1 MKCLMCES
9 LSLKHI
15 CHSCQELYL
24 TPQIYKRQLPSNIQV
39 ISFYKYEE
47 IKELLHTK
55 HTEIGFH
62 IYNILANRSMKLFT
76 DEFHFES
83 EVVAI
88 AIDDNVKSG
97 YSHTAI
103 LAKQLKSKSIKPL
116 FNRLRAKNTI
126 SYSGKSQ
133 KFRLQNPRNFSLNMF
148 KEQNVILV
156 DDIVTTG
163 TTLNEAIKDLQKA
176 GKEVLF
182 CLTLCD
188 VGAK

>member
-1 MKCLMCES
+1 MCEN
-9 LSLKHI
+9 LSFKHI

-24 TPQIYKRQLPSNIQV
+24 SPQIYKRQILGNIQV

-55 HTEIGFH
+55 HTQLGFH
-62 IYNILANRSMKLFT
+62 IYNILAHRSMKLFT

-83 EVVAI
+83 KAVAI
-88 AIDDNVKSG
+88 AIDDNIKTD

-103 LAKQLKSKSIKPL
+103 LSKTLKSQSIKPL
-116 FNRLRAKNTI
+116 YNKLRAKNTT
-126 SYSGKSQ
+126 SYSGKSRE
-133 KFRLQNPRNFSLNMF
+133 FRLNNPRDFIVKPF
-148 KEQNVILV
+148 KEKDVILV

-163 TTLNEAIKDLQKA
+163 TTLNEAIVALQKEH
-176 GKEVLF
+176 KEVLF

-188 VGAK
+188 VSIS